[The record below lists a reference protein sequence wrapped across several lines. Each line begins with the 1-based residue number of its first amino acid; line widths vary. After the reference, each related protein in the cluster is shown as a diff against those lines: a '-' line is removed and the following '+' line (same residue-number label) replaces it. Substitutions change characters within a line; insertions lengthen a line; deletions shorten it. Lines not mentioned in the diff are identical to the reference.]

1 MIAAVNAPALVE
13 NQWPRRVRDR
23 PLPLNRT
30 PLLSMNI
37 GSHGLKIGH
46 LATSG
51 YGLVGS
57 SPSSEPKELP
67 ACLPNSERRRSD
79 RARPE
84 ESAAEALGLQ
94 KQRRPAG
101 AETRKARQPRNPPA
115 TS

>member
-13 NQWPRRVRDR
+13 NQWPPRVRDR
-23 PLPLNRT
+23 PAAPEPN

-57 SPSSEPKELP
+57 SPSSGPMELP
-67 ACLPNSERRRSD
+67 ACLPNSERWRSD
-79 RARPE
+79 RVRPE
-84 ESAAEALGLQ
+84 ESAAEGLGLQ
-94 KQRRPAG
+94 KPRRPIG
-101 AETRKARQPRNPPA
+101 AE
-115 TS
+115 

>member
-1 MIAAVNAPALVE
+1 MPRLWWKINGRRGCAAG
-13 NQWPRRVRDR
+13 
-23 PLPLNRT
+23 PLPLNRN
-30 PLLSMNI
+30 PLLSVNI
-37 GSHGLKIGH
+37 GADGLKTGH

-57 SPSSEPKELP
+57 SPSSGPMELP

-94 KQRRPAG
+94 KHGRPAG
-101 AETRKARQPRNPPA
+101 AETRKARQPRKPPA